1 MGVSM
6 KLASAPRALFVQ
18 LPEVW
23 GRNDSPSNF
32 RLGFRTFVRKRAQP
46 RDQVAILE
54 PNPWRAEALEELW
67 AGMPDAHIL
76 NVDVGVG
83 ESKTQEFFWCEAE
96 EPPRHYFSPV
106 EQDVRQR
113 FPGQSLTTSQVAVEF
128 LGDLLAGLGAGVLPT
143 TVSIDLR
150 RGMPGDLETVEL
162 LSNHAHEVVVT
173 WSSESSP
180 EAVVAD
186 QQLRQAGFVP
196 AGRAWGEA
204 GTGRIYVRPQSWRER
219 LECTTKESKV
229 RVGRH
234 VVNARAWWGDSA
246 DWRARQLK
254 ARMLLGHSINR
265 RDMLDD
271 NLGRTQP
278 EVPEISVRTLLPEH
292 SGVDLA
298 PWTVTIVD
306 DDPFQV
312 AEECAGKHD
321 LWPVSFSY
329 PVDPLPLLERPA
341 TLVSPII
348 PGMPLTFESP
358 EAYLATYQNAYL
370 GVTHRKAGWD
380 CFRHLEIL
388 ASGAVPLM
396 PDAESIPCF
405 SMVHYPKQALRDVLR
420 NVRGHGSPPDLAT
433 RHAFRQHFEKY
444 QSTAAMARYLLQAS
458 GLTAAQRVLFVDE
471 RLPQHADYL
480 SVMTLIGLKQL
491 FGVDC
496 VAAFPIDYVYEDSS
510 FPVSTLYGRGFG
522 YTRVLP
528 VSARS
533 PEELRAEWDPAQF
546 DALVI
551 GSVSRNAV
559 LATDLL
565 KRFPAHRTLW
575 IHGEDTP
582 PLPDDVRTMRSSGA
596 HIFVR
601 AIHTGS

>member
-1 MGVSM
+1 M
-6 KLASAPRALFVQ
+6 
-18 LPEVW
+18 PEVW
-23 GRNDSPSNF
+23 GLTESSSDF
-32 RLGFRTFVRKRAQP
+32 RLGFHTLVRERAQQ
-46 RDQVAILE
+46 RDEVAILE
-54 PNPWRAEALEELW
+54 PNPWRAEALKKLW
-67 AGMPDAHIL
+67 AGVPDAHIL

-83 ESKTQEFFWCEAE
+83 ESQTKEFFWCEAE
-96 EPPRHYFSPV
+96 EHPRHCFSPF
-106 EQDVRQR
+106 EEDVRQR
-113 FPGQSLTTSQVAVEF
+113 FPGQSLATSQVAVETM
-128 LGDLLAGLGAGVLPT
+128 GDLLAGLGAGAFRA

-150 RGMPGDLETVEL
+150 RGMPGDRQILEW

-173 WSSESSP
+173 WSSETSP
-180 EAVVAD
+180 DAVVAD

-204 GTGRIYVRPQSWRER
+204 GTGRVYVKPHSWREH
-219 LECTTKESKV
+219 LQCTAKESKV

-246 DWRARQLK
+246 DWRARRLK
-254 ARMLLGHSINR
+254 ARVLLGHSINR
-265 RDMLDD
+265 RDVLDD
-271 NLGRTQP
+271 YLGRTQP
-278 EVPEISVRTLLPEH
+278 EVPVVSVRTLLPEH

-298 PWTVTIVD
+298 MWSATIVD
-306 DDPFQV
+306 DDPFEV
-312 AEECAGKHD
+312 AQECARTHD
-321 LWPVSFSY
+321 VWPVSFSY
-329 PVDPLPLLERPA
+329 PVDPLPLVEKPA

-348 PGMPLTFESP
+348 PGMPLTFENP
-358 EAYLATYQNAYL
+358 EAYLATYQNSYF

-388 ASGAVPLM
+388 ASGAIPLM
-396 PDAESIPCF
+396 PDAESIPSY
-405 SMVHYPKQALRDVLR
+405 SMVHYPKRALRDVLR
-420 NVRGHGSPPDLAT
+420 NVRAHGSPPDLAT

-444 QSTAAMARYLLQAS
+444 QSTSAMARYLLQAS
-458 GLTAAQRVLFVDE
+458 GLTTAKRVLFVDE
-471 RLPQHADYL
+471 CLPHHADYL

-491 FGVDC
+491 LGADC

-510 FPVSTLYGRGFG
+510 FPVSALYGRGFG

-533 PEELRAEWDPAQF
+533 PEELRAQWDPAQF

-551 GSVSRNAV
+551 GSVSRNAP
-559 LATDLL
+559 LAADLL
-565 KRFPAHRTLW
+565 KHFPAHRTLW

-582 PLPDDVRTMRSSGA
+582 PLPDDVRTMRLSGA